1 MEHVEHGEGV
11 KYKFD
16 HNLERE
22 AGVDDYSLGQICV
35 ESIWSVV
42 GVLDTNLSES
52 DTTDSL
58 ESPPPNPQ
66 DGTLLQNLGSNS
78 VPEEEGHQR
87 EQTSSLGDLDVHSCL
102 QFLLDLYRQWLL
114 PGTNGKPAL
123 MLLNEVIKS
132 VSLLLQAEFCPSVHQ
147 GFMSFQ
153 AGPVFGWGG
162 GGVGRK

>member
-1 MEHVEHGEGV
+1 MIILMCFRVQHTVESENV

-22 AGVDDYSLGQICV
+22 TGVDDYSLGQICV

-58 ESPPPNPQ
+58 ESPPPHPQ
-66 DGTLLQNLGSNS
+66 DATLLQNLGSNPL
-78 VPEEEGHQR
+78 PEPEGLQR

-102 QFLLDLYRQWLL
+102 QFLLELYRQWLL
-114 PGTNGKPAL
+114 PGTNGRPAL

-132 VSLLLQAEFCPSVHQ
+132 VSSYNESAY
-147 GFMSFQ
+147 
-153 AGPVFGWGG
+153 
-162 GGVGRK
+162 RR

>member
-1 MEHVEHGEGV
+1 MLKICLSRPLRYVLYFCRIQHSEHTESV

-22 AGVDDYSLGQICV
+22 TGVDSYSLGQICV

-58 ESPPPNPQ
+58 ESPPPHP
-66 DGTLLQNLGSNS
+66 DATLLQNMGSNL
-78 VPEEEGHQR
+78 VPEHEGVMR

-102 QFLLDLYRQWLL
+102 QFLLELYRQWLL
-114 PGTNGKPAL
+114 PGTNGKPPL

-132 VSLLLQAEFCPSVHQ
+132 VST
-147 GFMSFQ
+147 
-153 AGPVFGWGG
+153 
-162 GGVGRK
+162 

>member
-1 MEHVEHGEGV
+1 MYICSRVQHSEHGEGV

-22 AGVDDYSLGQICV
+22 TGVDAYSLGQICV

-58 ESPPPNPQ
+58 ESPPAHP
-66 DGTLLQNLGSNS
+66 DATLLQNLGSNL
-78 VPEEEGHQR
+78 VPEHEGVLR

-102 QFLLDLYRQWLL
+102 QFLLELYRQWLL
-114 PGTNGKPAL
+114 PGSNGRPAL

-132 VSLLLQAEFCPSVHQ
+132 VSLHVVISISIFIVVS
-147 GFMSFQ
+147 
-153 AGPVFGWGG
+153 
-162 GGVGRK
+162 